1 MNNDIDVFR
10 FTKIGISA
18 EMNVEV
24 HPCEKTG
31 NREPMREMPVR
42 EVPVREIPMKEMPV
56 RETPARRALP
66 VGERVTPIGVHIRG
80 CFCLRCLNILL

>member
-10 FTKIGISA
+10 FAKTGIPA

-42 EVPVREIPMKEMPV
+42 EVPVKEVPV
-56 RETPARRALP
+56 RETLARRALP